1 MLFFKKKKNKKVE
14 EKNTPETVQQ
24 KQDEK
29 IEIQEAEVKNQTNE
43 VNTQSKDKPAN
54 KPASK
59 ENNDNIYKYHISQN
73 KDDQSEFYK
82 QWRVRKEG
90 SNKTIKYF
98 KTQKEAIEHAEILAK
113 NAGSSIVIHK
123 VDGTIRKQDYSK

>member
-1 MLFFKKKKNKKVE
+1 VFFFKKKKHKKAE
-14 EKNTPETVQQ
+14 EKTVKETVTETQ
-24 KQDEK
+24 KESTETNLDPNMKTSKQSND
-29 IEIQEAEVKNQTNE
+29 KNE
-43 VNTQSKDKPAN
+43 
-54 KPASK
+54 
-59 ENNDNIYKYHISQN
+59 KYHISQN
-73 KDDQSEFYK
+73 KDDQSEFFK

-98 KTQKEAIEHAEILAK
+98 KTQKEAIDYAETLAK